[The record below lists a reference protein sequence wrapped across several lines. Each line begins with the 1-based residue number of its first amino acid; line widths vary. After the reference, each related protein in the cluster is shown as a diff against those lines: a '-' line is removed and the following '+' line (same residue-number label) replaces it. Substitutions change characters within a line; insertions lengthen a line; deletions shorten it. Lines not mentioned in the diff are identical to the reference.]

1 MKVGLVTKLGKR
13 KKTTSKKIRDDDMSK
28 NCGIIV
34 IFSIFCQS
42 ASRIPD
48 AESGKSMFSIIV
60 TLHLTK
66 TENRT

>member
-34 IFSIFCQS
+34 IFSIFCQFG
-42 ASRIPD
+42 AICKPD
-48 AESGKSMFSIIV
+48 SGRRVRKIYVFNNSNPSS
-60 TLHLTK
+60 HK
-66 TENRT
+66 N